1 MKINKYIFVSI
12 LSFLLVLVSCG
23 TTANVPSWVTDVHSV
38 YNEQKYFCQFA
49 SSRISQDDAKHEA
62 MNLIAQFFSTK
73 VSSQAAQVKTLNIDE
88 NGNTQKNVA
97 AVTAMNV
104 SSDVELY
111 CVEYEFFHEKK
122 NNEWFCVAF
131 IERDKA
137 WNFFL
142 PKMDREKT
150 LFEEYYKLGQQDQVQ
165 SSLLAIRDYKQ
176 AQSHLNQLQVYM
188 DYAGTLKPEN
198 LGYYDST
205 FIQGR
210 RLNTMITQLK
220 RNSKFYI
227 NVENDLDNSI
237 SIAIKNIISAEG
249 FAIHEKVAE
258 CPYKI
263 LVKIQMNDFV
273 QSEIVVAEPTLD
285 LVMEDAKKNVL
296 FTYSDSVPK
305 LKAYTRTVIDSK
317 TKKFF
322 TENLEKTLVKNIYDN
337 L

>member
-1 MKINKYIFVSI
+1 MKLDKKFFVVLMS
-12 LSFLLVLVSCG
+12 LLFVLVSCG
-23 TTANVPSWVTDVHSV
+23 TTANIPSWVFDVHSV
-38 YNEQKYFCQFA
+38 YNEQRYFSQIA
-49 SSRISQDDAKHEA
+49 SSKISQDDAKHEA
-62 MNLIAQFFSTK
+62 LNLIAQFFSTK
-73 VSSQAAQVKTLNIDE
+73 VNSQAAQVKTLNIDAE
-88 NGNTQKNVA
+88 GNTQKNVA
-97 AVTAMNV
+97 AVTAMTV
-104 SSDVELY
+104 TSDVQLY
-111 CVEYEFFHEKK
+111 CVEYEFFHDKK
-122 NNEWFCVAF
+122 NNEWYCVAF

-150 LFEEYYKLGQQDQVQ
+150 LFEEYYKLGQQDQIS

-176 AQSHLNQLQVYM
+176 AQNHLEQLQIYM

-205 FIQGR
+205 FMQGR

-220 RNSKFYI
+220 RNSKFFI
-227 NVENDLDNSI
+227 SVENDLDNSI

-263 LVKIQMNDFV
+263 LVKIQMNEFS

-285 LVMEDAKKNVL
+285 LVMEDAKKSVL

-305 LKAYTRTVIDSK
+305 LKAYSKNVIDSK
-317 TKKFF
+317 TKKHF
-322 TENLEKTLVKNIYDN
+322 TDNLEKTLVKNIYDN